1 MGEEFDMTI
10 QEMGAIGELIGGIAI
25 IISLLYVGLQI
36 RQYSGALRSTTA
48 QAAIQMAEATYAP
61 ILSNPDLAEISIRG
75 LKDPAALTEVEMGR
89 FNAQFHNVFFSLQNW
104 FYQWRQGN
112 LDDGIWQGWERIFT
126 DLYTTE
132 GIKYFWAQRRL
143 YFSEEFRDYLEKDL
157 FLREPTP
164 GYTPLS
170 AANTAEIS

>member
-89 FNAQFHNVFFSLQNW
+89 FNAQFHNVFFRCKTGFTSGVREIWTTGFGRDGKEYSLIYIPRKVLRTIGPIGG
-104 FYQWRQGN
+104 FISLMSSGT
-112 LDDGIWQGWERIFT
+112 IWKKI
-126 DLYTTE
+126 
-132 GIKYFWAQRRL
+132 YF
-143 YFSEEFRDYLEKDL
+143 
-157 FLREPTP
+157 
-164 GYTPLS
+164 
-170 AANTAEIS
+170 